1 MSVCRVKLL
10 DHRVLDAKALES
22 GKSSHCAGS
31 HQAQVRSKG
40 HEGPGEITTPVLFV
54 LLGLRLDESKR
65 IRSIARLVGLP
76 TTYGLA
82 ISDITSESIVQLV
95 ECELLTTHQSRVV
108 DVAVLEVDV
117 VPLDVVH
124 LLVGK
129 MTREINLESLEKGGH
144 FLRLVWSKE
153 LRLDFHLQINLLQ
166 HFVLFYVS
174 SLAIST

>member
-1 MSVCRVKLL
+1 M
-10 DHRVLDAKALES
+10 
-22 GKSSHCAGS
+22 
-31 HQAQVRSKG
+31 
-40 HEGPGEITTPVLFV
+40 
-54 LLGLRLDESKR
+54 
-65 IRSIARLVGLP
+65 
-76 TTYGLA
+76 
-82 ISDITSESIVQLV
+82 QLV

-144 FLRLVWSKE
+144 FFRLVRSKE

-166 HFVLFYVS
+166 HFVLFYLS